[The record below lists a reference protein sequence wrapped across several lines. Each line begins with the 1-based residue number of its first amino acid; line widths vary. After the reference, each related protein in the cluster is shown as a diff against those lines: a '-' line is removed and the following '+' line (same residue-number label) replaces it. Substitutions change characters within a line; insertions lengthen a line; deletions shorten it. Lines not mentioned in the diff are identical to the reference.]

1 MRRLTL
7 LSALIAP
14 LFMIAACGGS
24 DTPAETSAEAAYTP
38 TPITHINEDFSPED
52 DPVADLAEAMELAQ
66 AEGKYILMDVGGE
79 WCSWCHLI
87 DAYIET
93 NQPTHEAF
101 ACAFVVLK
109 VNYSDENE
117 NEEFLSAYPE
127 RQGYPHFFVL
137 DAQGELVASQG
148 TGELEEGRGYN
159 EEAMVSFANQYCE
172 SA

>member
-1 MRRLTL
+1 MRRISFF
-7 LSALIAP
+7 SALFAP
-14 LFMIAACGGS
+14 IFLLVACNGTES
-24 DTPAETSAEAAYTP
+24 AETAATP
-38 TPITHINEDFSPED
+38 TPITHINEMFDPEA
-52 DPVADLAEAMELAQ
+52 DPVADLAAAVELAQ
-66 AEGKYILMDVGGE
+66 AEGKHILLDVGGE

-93 NQPTHEAF
+93 NAPTHEAF
-101 ACAFVVLK
+101 ACAFVVVK

-117 NEEFLSAYPE
+117 NEAFLSQYPD

-137 DAQGELVASQG
+137 DDTGALVASQG

-159 EEAMVSFANQYCE
+159 EAAMVGFANQYCE